1 HPAAVIGLTG
11 IAAEA
16 SQPAALP
23 ALGELMPHSHVGAYA
38 LEPRTD
44 VVAVC
49 DLVPE
54 RIAEFRSSWGDTYP
68 EARPYADYR
77 EMLARERVDLL
88 SVVTPDSRH
97 AQIVVDAVAAGVRG
111 IFCEK
116 PIATT
121 L

>member
-1 HPAAVIGLTG
+1 MTMALSRAVLRLSSERISTGRGWCGSSGCPGVKANQISPRRAAGSGLSG

-38 LEPRTD
+38 LEPRAD
-44 VVAVC
+44 IVAVC
-49 DLVPE
+49 DLIPE

-77 EMLARERVDLL
+77 EMLARE
-88 SVVTPDSRH
+88 
-97 AQIVVDAVAAGVRG
+97 
-111 IFCEK
+111 
-116 PIATT
+116 
-121 L
+121 